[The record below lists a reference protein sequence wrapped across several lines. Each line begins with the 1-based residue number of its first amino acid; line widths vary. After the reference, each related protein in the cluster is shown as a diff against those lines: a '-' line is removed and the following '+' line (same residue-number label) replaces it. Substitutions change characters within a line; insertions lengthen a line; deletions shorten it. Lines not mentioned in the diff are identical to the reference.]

1 MPSLKP
7 DDARWLAGLELC
19 RLGRSR
25 VEQATP
31 RRGAPRRADPRSSNW
46 MVLATT
52 RYVGGTDFDSNGRG
66 RVRAKIYNN

>member
-1 MPSLKP
+1 
-7 DDARWLAGLELC
+7 
-19 RLGRSR
+19 
-25 VEQATP
+25 
-31 RRGAPRRADPRSSNW
+31 